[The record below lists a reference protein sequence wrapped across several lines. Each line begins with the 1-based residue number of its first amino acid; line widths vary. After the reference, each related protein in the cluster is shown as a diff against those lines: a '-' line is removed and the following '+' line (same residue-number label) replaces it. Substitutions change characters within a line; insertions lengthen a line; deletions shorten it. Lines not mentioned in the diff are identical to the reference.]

1 MARKTFTTTTAVITM
16 SVFML
21 MGLEAE
27 GQSWG
32 CWRYWALGGP
42 EPGLILTTNGEV
54 GIVRSARWTYD
65 KRYAHE
71 IEWWPHSLD
80 PVVDPPVDTHYSMS
94 QGENKVL
101 LWRWLP
107 NGMTL
112 EQALRMDLQQRYWGD
127 SGFLY
132 YEFKIWPEGDVYG
145 DGLFKV
151 NGIYTV
157 IQVRVARDAEI
168 DQTKIKNILRD
179 VPLEYGIHWE
189 TSFVCEKDGSV
200 KGHPLS
206 ELIRGSIRD

>member
-1 MARKTFTTTTAVITM
+1 MTRRTFTTTTAAITM

-32 CWRYWALGGP
+32 CWRYSALGGS

-80 PVVDPPVDTHYSMS
+80 PVVNPPVDTHYSMF
-94 QGENKVL
+94 QGEYKVL

-107 NGMTL
+107 NGMTY

-127 SGFLY
+127 RGFLV
-132 YEFKIWPEGDVYG
+132 YEFKIWPEVDVYV

-151 NGIYTV
+151 NGKYTV
-157 IQVRVARDAEI
+157 KRVRAARDAEI
-168 DQTKIKNILRD
+168 DQTEIENILQD
-179 VPLEYGIHWE
+179 VPLEQGINTE
-189 TSFVCEKDGSV
+189 TLFVCEEEGSV
-200 KGHPLS
+200 KGHPIP